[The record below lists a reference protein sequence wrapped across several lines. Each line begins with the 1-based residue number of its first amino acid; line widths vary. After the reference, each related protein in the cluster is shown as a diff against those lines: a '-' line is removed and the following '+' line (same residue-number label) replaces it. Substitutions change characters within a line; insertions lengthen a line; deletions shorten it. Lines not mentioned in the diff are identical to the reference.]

1 MAIRKICIVNVQLVK
16 GNFAA
21 SKHYH
26 LKLSTR
32 KFIILNFELVKS
44 SFQARKTNCL
54 NFQLIKQDSQ
64 LANYFLKFAIHKKQ
78 LATPKK
84 QLAGRNFIFK
94 SQNKF
99 ATHKITSQL
108 IKKHAFRNFFS

>member
-1 MAIRKICIVNVQLVK
+1 MAIRKICIVNVQVVK

-32 KFIILNFELVKS
+32 KKQLEAHK
-44 SFQARKTNCL
+44 KNCL

-64 LANYFLKFAIHKKQ
+64 LANYFL
-78 LATPKK
+78 
-84 QLAGRNFIFK
+84 IFL
-94 SQNKF
+94 N
-99 ATHKITSQL
+99 HKINFQL
-108 IKKHAFRNFFS
+108 IKLLRNS

>member
-44 SFQARKTNCL
+44 SWKL
-54 NFQLIKQDSQ
+54 VKQ
-64 LANYFLKFAIHKKQ
+64 IV
-78 LATPKK
+78 
-84 QLAGRNFIFK
+84 
-94 SQNKF
+94 
-99 ATHKITSQL
+99 
-108 IKKHAFRNFFS
+108 